1 MHVRREGPVPR
12 RRVAVLAAIAAALA
26 YGLMGRAEMD
36 DRIDAA
42 QHWKEIE
49 LAYPLDCDAT
59 VIQSLPSGRQ
69 PTYACYVRIH
79 R

>member
-1 MHVRREGPVPR
+1 MPR
-12 RRVAVLAAIAAALA
+12 RRVAIALAIAAAFA
-26 YGLMGRAEMD
+26 YGLIGRAEMD
-36 DRIDAA
+36 DRIGAA

-49 LAYPLDCDAT
+49 LAYPLDCDVT

-69 PTYACYVRIH
+69 PTYACYVRSQ